1 MEALYQ
7 YLIHDLFRRLLSGDD
22 DVVNR
27 ISASPNKITLRGGD
41 LIFTLSGLFDF
52 ALKNFARDRPNAD
65 KIDSND
71 YLGFRKTLYAHP
83 TNTLLE
89 HYGGIVEVESVN
101 ENQMLTVYRL
111 RRIEQ

>member
-7 YLIHDLFRRLLSGDD
+7 YLIHDLFRRLLSSDD
-22 DVVNR
+22 EVANR
-27 ISASPNKITLRGGD
+27 IAASSNKVTLRDGN

-52 ALKNFARDRPNAD
+52 ALKNFAQDRPNAD

-71 YLGFRKTLYAHP
+71 YVGFRKTLYAHP

-89 HYGGIVEVESVN
+89 HYGGIVEVETVN
-101 ENQMLTVYRL
+101 ENQMQTVYRL
-111 RRIEQ
+111 KRIER